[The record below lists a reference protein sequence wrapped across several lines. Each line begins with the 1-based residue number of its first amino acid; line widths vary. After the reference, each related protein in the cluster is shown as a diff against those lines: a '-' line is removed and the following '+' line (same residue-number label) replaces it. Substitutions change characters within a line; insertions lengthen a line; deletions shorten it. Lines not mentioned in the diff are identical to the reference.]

1 VKGIDKRCGCRDE
14 AGNKLGAKCPQL
26 ARSGHGSY
34 GYRIE
39 LGPGLDGK
47 GVFRQ
52 RRQEYKGGF
61 AKRRDA
67 EQAKAEHLT
76 LLGQGQN
83 QSRNELTVRTWLEQW
98 LEGKVNLRPTTRR
111 SYESHLRLYLVP
123 HLGHVRLRDLSAT
136 HLERMYAAIRSD
148 SGRREAGGERQT
160 GPATIRRVHA
170 TLSSAMNTAVK
181 RRLLA
186 YSPAQHVELEP
197 SARPEV
203 TPWQADE
210 LGAFLDAAAADRLS
224 ALFELMAFA
233 GLRRGEALGLRW
245 ADVDTQAG
253 MLHVRQTLTD
263 VGGRLVFG
271 KPKTR
276 GSERV
281 VDLDGNT
288 LGSLLAHRL
297 TQDQERVAWGEVYA
311 DAGLVF
317 TREDGRPLRPEYV
330 TRRMQAIAEAACLPR
345 KRLHDLRHG
354 SASLQLA
361 AGIPIAVVS
370 KRLGHSSLSIT
381 SDTYSHLLRGVGREA
396 AEASVALVPRA
407 PRIHSQDQE
416 HPACTPEPGQ
426 QSGRPPQR
434 KNAQAS
440 TGAPPG
446 TRTPNPRIKSAR
458 QSLPHSAE

>member
-1 VKGIDKRCGCRDE
+1 MKGIDKRCGCRDDRG
-14 AGNKLGAKCPQL
+14 AKLGARCPL
-26 ARSGHGSY
+26 LTRSGHGAY
-34 GYRIE
+34 GYRID

-76 LLGQGQN
+76 LLGQGQT
-83 QSRNELTVRTWLEQW
+83 QSRNELTVGAWLEQW
-98 LEGKVNLRPTTRR
+98 LAGKVNLRATTQR
-111 SYESHLRLYLVP
+111 SYESHLRLYLLP
-123 HLGHVRLRDLSAT
+123 NLGHLRLRDLSAT
-136 HLERMYAAIRSD
+136 HVERMYATIRTD
-148 SGRREAGGERQT
+148 STRRSGQGERAT

-170 TLSSAMNTAVK
+170 TLSSALNTAVK

-197 SARPEV
+197 SARLEV

-210 LGAFLDAAAADRLS
+210 LGAFLDAAASDRLA

-245 ADVDTQAG
+245 SDVDSAAG
-253 MLHVRQTLTD
+253 VLHVRQTLTD
-263 VGGRLVFG
+263 VGGQLVFG

-281 VDLDGNT
+281 VDLDAGT

-297 TQDQERVAWGEVYA
+297 GQDSERAAWGEAYA
-311 DAGLVF
+311 DSGLVF
-317 TREDGRPLRPEYV
+317 TREDGRPLRPEYA
-330 TRRMQAIAEAACLPR
+330 TRRMQAIAEQAGLPR

-361 AGIPIAVVS
+361 AGVPIAVVS

-381 SDTYSHLLRGVGREA
+381 SDTYSHLLRGVGQAA
-396 AEASVALVPRA
+396 AEATAAMVPRA
-407 PRIHSQDQE
+407 PRAPMGD
-416 HPACTPEPGQ
+416 PEDTTCNPGLRNDTGPSSTETKGQ
-426 QSGRPPQR
+426 VG
-434 KNAQAS
+434 

-446 TRTPNPRIKSAR
+446 TRTPNPRIKSPLLC
-458 QSLPHSAE
+458 QLS